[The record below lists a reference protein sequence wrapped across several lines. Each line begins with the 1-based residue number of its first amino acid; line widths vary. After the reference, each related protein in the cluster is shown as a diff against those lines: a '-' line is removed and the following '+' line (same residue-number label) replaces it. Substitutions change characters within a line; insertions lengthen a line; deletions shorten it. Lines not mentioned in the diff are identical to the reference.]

1 MASVE
6 GKYIHEIERAPSSIL
21 DDDALFVVGFN
32 KLTSATT
39 FGNIKRSL
47 NGDTKAP
54 SSDLYY
60 SSKFVDDRL
69 DEIDENFTNINMSV
83 NNTETKIEDL
93 RTHVNTQDASL
104 LQKIETN
111 KNTIIQNRNHWQM
124 VLYGDLTTNTRPD
137 EVGVIPSI
145 KGHILELKK
154 ALYGG
159 TSLFNNTGQ
168 IADIPEEIYSKLSK
182 VGSILKDDGNLQYP
196 SGDASIVDIYASLNK
211 LHERISNLYEFLFIP
226 DSREKE
232 KTAAF
237 SNTIGS
243 SSFTFNNLQGKD
255 VLDSEKT
262 VKFQVDK
269 LWASINYLLMLMG
282 PKVDY
287 MYKTIAGSEHNEPTS
302 SEIAGIY
309 TTTINDVD
317 GGDGAVLSNV
327 PVPVKNIN
335 LGDIIR
341 KFENEPLN
349 FKQQTETYN
358 NQKYNDDAHKFNYSI
373 GNGKVSNIMASDIK
387 LFMNQI
393 VHVYNADLY
402 KQPASFFMNQSDNPA
417 LSRHIASIDNLVLN
431 KEFES
436 LELKK
441 EATDISLLKRAIV
454 EIGYEI
460 KTIREN
466 AVFTSRQINSGVYGH
481 LSTPHATI
489 VHHYAADVNHVLD
502 VGDGIAGIKIGSSVP
517 TSLKDGEIYLQYF

>member
-60 SSKFVDDRL
+60 SSKFVNDRL
-69 DEIDENFTNINMSV
+69 DEIDENFTNINTSV

-93 RTHVNTQDASL
+93 RTYVNTQDASL

-145 KGHILELKK
+145 KRHILELKK

-168 IADIPEEIYSKLSK
+168 IADIPEKMYSKLSK
-182 VGSILKDDGNLQYP
+182 VGSMLKSDGNPQYP
-196 SGDASIVDIYASLNK
+196 SGDASIADIYASLSK

-243 SSFTFNNLQGKD
+243 SSFTFNNLQGGD
-255 VLDSEKT
+255 VLDSEKSI
-262 VKFQVDK
+262 KFQVDK
-269 LWASINYLLMLMG
+269 LWASINYLLLLMG

-287 MYKTIAGSEHNEPTS
+287 MYKTIAGSAQNEYANS
-302 SEIAGIY
+302 DVAGIY
-309 TTTINDVD
+309 TTTINTS
-317 GGDGAVLSNV
+317 GDGAVLTNV

-335 LGDIIR
+335 LGDIVR
-341 KFENEPLN
+341 RFENDPLD
-349 FKQQTETYN
+349 FKEQTKTYN
-358 NQKYNDDAHKFNYSI
+358 NQELNDDAHKNNYSL
-373 GNGKVSNIMASDIK
+373 GNGKVSNIMTSDIK
-387 LFMNQI
+387 LFMDKI
-393 VHVYNADLY
+393 IHVYNADLY
-402 KQPASFFMNQSDNPA
+402 KQPASFFINYSDNPDM
-417 LSRHIASIDNLVLN
+417 SRYIASIDNLILN
-431 KEFES
+431 KNFES
-436 LELKK
+436 LDTKK

-460 KTIREN
+460 EKIREN
-466 AVFTSRQINSGVYGH
+466 AVFASREVNSGVYGH
-481 LSTPHATI
+481 LSTAHATI
-489 VHHYAADVNHVLD
+489 MHHYAADVNHVLD
-502 VGDGIAGIKIGSSVP
+502 IGDSIAGIKMGSSVP
-517 TSLKDGEIYLQYF
+517 TSLKNGEIYLQYF